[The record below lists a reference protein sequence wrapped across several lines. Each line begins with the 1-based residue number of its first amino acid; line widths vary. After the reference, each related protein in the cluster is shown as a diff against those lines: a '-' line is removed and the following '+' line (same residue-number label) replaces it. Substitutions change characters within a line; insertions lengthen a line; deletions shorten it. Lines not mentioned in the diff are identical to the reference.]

1 MRRQPT
7 AGGADGVVRP
17 AQHDFAAL
25 TTPARQLLLSCRAT
39 PALRG
44 GEWSSPKR
52 LPIDFHNNCFA
63 LADSATQCCQ
73 AVIWTITASRFPQP
87 SQFVN

>member
-17 AQHDFAAL
+17 AHHDFAEL
-25 TTPARQLLLSCRAT
+25 TTPALRAT
-39 PALRG
+39 PPLRG

-63 LADSATQCCQ
+63 FADSATQCCQ